1 MAKISKDFTAGNL
14 HPRETVFTTG
24 VLGAL
29 NAEVI
34 IDADGAQSLAV
45 DLRGTFSMTIEVS
58 GTIDGT
64 NWQVIP
70 IRPWNIASI
79 SYIVAITGT
88 AAGTW
93 VGKAGPFRKIR
104 ARVTAYTSGSATCVI
119 AADTA
124 PLDDTL
130 QGMTTP
136 VTATAVSASAG
147 AAITLTIAS
156 PGAGLRHYLTYIA
169 IQRINGTAAALTAA
183 AGPVNITTTNIPGAM
198 VIPFANDALAAGAI
212 DRWREDFS
220 YPIATSAQATA
231 TTIIAPVQTGVIWR
245 ITAGYYVAP

>member
-1 MAKISKDFTAGNL
+1 MAKISKDLSAGNL

-70 IRPWNIASI
+70 VRPWNVASI
-79 SYIVAITGT
+79 AYVVAITGT
-88 AAGTW
+88 VSGTW

-104 ARVTAYTSGSATCVI
+104 ARVTAYTSGSCTLTI

-147 AAITLTIAS
+147 SAITLTIAS

-198 VIPFANDALAAGAI
+198 IIPFANDALAAGAV
-212 DRWREDFS
+212 DRWREDFTF
-220 YPIATSAQATA
+220 PIAASAQATA
-231 TTIIAPVQTGVIWR
+231 TTIVAPVQTGVIWR

>member
-34 IDADGAQSLAV
+34 IGADGAQSLAV
-45 DLRGTFSMTIEVS
+45 DLRGTFAMTIEVS
-58 GTIDGT
+58 GTIDEV

-70 IRPWNIASI
+70 VRPWNVSSIA
-79 SYIVAITGT
+79 YVAAIAGT
-88 AAGTW
+88 GTW
-93 VGKAGPFRKIR
+93 VGKVGPFRKIR
-104 ARVTAYTSGSATCVI
+104 ARVTAYTSGSCSLTI

-124 PLDDTL
+124 PLDDSL

-136 VTATAVSASAG
+136 ATQTAVSAAAG
-147 AAITLTIAS
+147 SAITLTIAS
-156 PGAGLRHYLTYIA
+156 PGAGLRHYITYIA
-169 IQRINGTAAALTAA
+169 VQRANGTAAALTAT

-198 VIPFANDALAAGAI
+198 VIPFANDALAAGAV

-220 YPIATSAQATA
+220 YPIATSAQGTA
-231 TTIIAPVQTGVIWR
+231 TTIVAPVQTGVIWR